1 MVITMRNRHTLSIL
15 VTIWLMVNTYDP
27 FYRKV
32 WGNIEADNINADS
45 AEGAYHVAQAV
56 SSAVFEAMLFA
67 LTDQNDKRA
76 VHTLD
81 VEIKAEAST
90 HDGKLTWT
98 VFPMDTAAEAEPE
111 PAAICTY
118 SPEIERYIDR
128 CMNAIRAD
136 TAEMLKSLAAAH
148 FEGADGREGDGC
160 VVIRRSA
167 TPEP

>member
-1 MVITMRNRHTLSIL
+1 MFRWIGRLAFPIFCYCLTVGLLYTHDVRKYLTRLGIFALISQ
-15 VTIWLMVNTYDP
+15 P
-27 FYRKV
+27 FY
-32 WGNIEADNINADS
+32 IP
-45 AEGAYHVAQAV
+45 V
-56 SSAVFEAMLFA
+56 SY
-67 LTDQNDKRA
+67 T
-76 VHTLD
+76 HLD
-81 VEIKAEAST
+81 VYKRQALSRN
-90 HDGKLTWT
+90 

-118 SPEIERYIDR
+118 SPEIERYIDH

>member
-1 MVITMRNRHTLSIL
+1 MSKIIYNKFDKH
-15 VTIWLMVNTYDP
+15 
-27 FYRKV
+27 
-32 WGNIEADNINADS
+32 NIQELPR
-45 AEGAYHVAQAV
+45 
-56 SSAVFEAMLFA
+56 AVF
-67 LTDQNDKRA
+67 
-76 VHTLD
+76 
-81 VEIKAEAST
+81 
-90 HDGKLTWT
+90 DGRII
-98 VFPMDTAAEAEPE
+98 VINTAAEAEPE

>member
-1 MVITMRNRHTLSIL
+1 MRNRHTLSIL

-32 WGNIEADNINADS
+32 WVNIEADNIRADS
-45 AEGAYHVAQAV
+45 AGGAYHVAQAV
-56 SSAVFEAMLFA
+56 SSAVFEAMLFVLA
-67 LTDQNDKRA
+67 NPRDNHA
-76 VHTLD
+76 VSTLD
-81 VEIKAEAST
+81 VEIRAEAST
-90 HDGKLTWT
+90 HAGKLART
-98 VFPMDTAAEAEPE
+98 VFPTDTAAEADPE
-111 PAAICTY
+111 PAAICAY
-118 SPEIERYIDR
+118 SREVERYIGR